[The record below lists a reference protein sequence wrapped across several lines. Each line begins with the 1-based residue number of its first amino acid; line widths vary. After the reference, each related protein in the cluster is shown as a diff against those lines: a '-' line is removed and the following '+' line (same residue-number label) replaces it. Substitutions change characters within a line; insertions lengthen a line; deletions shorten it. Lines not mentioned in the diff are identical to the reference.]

1 VEYRL
6 RPRAQRRKDS
16 FVAKQATELRYAVR
30 FRVVFKYF
38 GQLCLVLA
46 SLSLVPLVMSLIFG
60 DTLISLRYGIVI
72 GGLAAF
78 GAGLA
83 RLKAPSRVQ
92 ANEAMVLVALM
103 FLFTPL
109 VMSYPMMGSGL
120 AFPDAFFEAVSGVTT
135 TGLSTKATLVGV
147 PPTFLFARAWM
158 QWYGGLGIVVLS
170 LALVMQPGLVA
181 KGLAVTEAE
190 ADDLVGG
197 TRAHARRGLKVYG
210 VLTALG
216 IIGSLLLGVGF
227 FDAVLYTFAAISTG
241 GFAPN
246 DGSLETLGWP
256 AQVWITLLCL
266 AGAIPLVFYHRMFKE
281 KRRIAVDFL
290 QIQAVV
296 IASLVVSLAVGAV
309 MRLSAGMAWP
319 QVLHHAPLL
328 AFSAQTTAGFSSM
341 PCTQLDA
348 GSKLVLIFSMLVGG
362 GAGSTAGGFKLL
374 RLLIATSVFRLI
386 LLRTCLPKHAVI
398 EPRLAGRRLR
408 DEEIRAALMLIVLF
422 VAVVALSWLPFVA
435 MGYSPL
441 DSLFEV
447 VSATGTA
454 GLSVGLSSTTLP
466 ALLKGILCV
475 DMLMGRLEIIAWL
488 VVLYPGTWFGR
499 RMEGT

>member
-1 VEYRL
+1 M
-6 RPRAQRRKDS
+6 
-16 FVAKQATELRYAVR
+16 AKQATELRYAVR
-30 FRVVFKYF
+30 SRVLFKYF

-46 SLSLVPLVMSLIFG
+46 VLTMVPLVMSLVFG
-60 DTLISLRYGIVI
+60 ERTFTLRYAVVVCGL
-72 GGLAAF
+72 GGL
-78 GAGLA
+78 GLGTA
-83 RLKAPSRVQ
+83 RLRALSSVQ
-92 ANEAMVLVALM
+92 TNEGMVLVALM

-120 AFPDAFFEAVSGVTT
+120 GFLDAFFEAVSGVTT
-135 TGLSTKATLVGV
+135 TGLSTKVTLFGA
-147 PPTFLFARAWM
+147 PATFLFARAWM
-158 QWYGGLGIVVLS
+158 QWYGGLGVVVLS
-170 LALVMQPGLVA
+170 LALIMQPGLVA
-181 KGLAVTEAE
+181 KGLAVTETE
-190 ADDLVGG
+190 TDDLVGG
-197 TRAHARRGLKVYG
+197 TRAYARRALKVYG

-216 IIGSLLLGVGF
+216 IIGSLSVGVGF
-227 FDAVLYTFAAISTG
+227 FDAVLYTFAAVSTG
-241 GFAPN
+241 GFAPH
-246 DGSLETLGWP
+246 DGSLAMFGWP

-266 AGAIPLVFYHRMFKE
+266 AGAIPLAFYYRMLKE
-281 KRRIAVDFL
+281 KRRVAVDFL
-290 QIQAVV
+290 QLLAVV
-296 IASLVVSLAVGAV
+296 IASLVVSLAVGAT
-309 MRLSAGMAWP
+309 MRLSVGMAWP

-341 PCTQLDA
+341 PLAQFDA

-374 RLLIATSVFRLI
+374 RFLIAVSVFRLI

-398 EPRLAGRRLR
+398 EPRLAGRRLL
-408 DEEIRAALMLIVLF
+408 DDEIRAALLLIVLF
-422 VAVVALSWLPFVA
+422 VTVVALSWLPFVA

-454 GLSVGLSSTTLP
+454 GLSVGLTSATLP

-475 DMLMGRLEIIAWL
+475 DMLMGRLEIIAWFVL
-488 VVLYPGTWFGR
+488 LYPGTWFGR

>member
-1 VEYRL
+1 
-6 RPRAQRRKDS
+6 
-16 FVAKQATELRYAVR
+16 VAKQATELRYAVR

-46 SLSLVPLVMSLIFG
+46 VLTTVPLVMSLIFG
-60 DTLISLRYGIVI
+60 DTPISMRYGIII
-72 GGLAAF
+72 GGLAAL

-83 RLKAPSRVQ
+83 RLRAPSRVQ
-92 ANEAMVLVALM
+92 ANEGIIMVALL
-103 FLFTPL
+103 FLVTPL
-109 VMSYPMMGSGL
+109 LMSYPMMGSGL
-120 AFPDAFFEAVSGVTT
+120 GFLDSFFEAISGVTT
-135 TGLSTKATLVGV
+135 TGLSTKATLVGA
-147 PPTFLFARAWM
+147 PATFLFARAWM

-181 KGLAVTEAE
+181 KGLAVPESET
-190 ADDLVGG
+190 DDLVGS
-197 TRAHARRGLKVYG
+197 TRARARGVVKVYG

-216 IIGSLLLGVGF
+216 IIGTLLVGVGF
-227 FDAVLYTFAAISTG
+227 FDAVLYTFTAVSTG
-241 GFAPN
+241 GFAPH
-246 DGSLETLGWP
+246 DGSLATLGWP
-256 AQVWITLLCL
+256 AQIWITLLCL
-266 AGAIPLVFYHRMFKE
+266 AGAIPLTFYHRALKKK
-281 KRRIAVDFL
+281 KRVAVDFL
-290 QIQAVV
+290 QLQAVV
-296 IASLVVSLAVGAV
+296 IASVVASLAVSAS

-341 PCTQLDA
+341 PCAQLDA
-348 GSKLVLIFSMLVGG
+348 GSKLILIFSMLVGG

-374 RLLIATSVFRLI
+374 RLLIAASAFRLI
-386 LLRTCLPKHAVI
+386 LLRTCLPKHAVV
-398 EPRLAGRRLR
+398 EPRLAGRRLQ

-447 VSATGTA
+447 VSATGTV
-454 GLSVGLSSTTLP
+454 GLSVGLTNAALP
-466 ALLKGILCV
+466 ALLKGILCI

-488 VVLYPGTWFGR
+488 VVLYPRTWFGR

>member
-1 VEYRL
+1 
-6 RPRAQRRKDS
+6 
-16 FVAKQATELRYAVR
+16 
-30 FRVVFKYF
+30 VVLKYF

-46 SLSLVPLVMSLIFG
+46 ALTLAPLVVSLIFG
-60 DTLISLRYGIVI
+60 DVSISLRYGMVI
-72 GGLAAF
+72 IGLAAL

-83 RLKAPSRVQ
+83 RLKTPARVQ
-92 ANEAMVLVALM
+92 ANEGMVLVALM

-120 AFPDAFFEAVSGVTT
+120 GFLDALFEAVSGVTT
-135 TGLSTKATLVGV
+135 TGLSTKATLVDA
-147 PPTFLFARAWM
+147 PQTFLFARAWM
-158 QWYGGLGIVVLS
+158 QWYGGLGVVVLS
-170 LALVMQPGLVA
+170 LALIMQPGLVA

-190 ADDLVGG
+190 SDDLVGG
-197 TRAHARRGLKVYG
+197 TRAYARRALIVYG
-210 VLTALG
+210 FLTALG
-216 IIGSLLLGVGF
+216 IIGSWSVGVGV
-227 FDAVLYTFAAISTG
+227 FDAVLYTFAAVSTG
-241 GFAPN
+241 GFAPQ
-246 DGSLETLGWP
+246 DGSLATFGWP

-266 AGAIPLVFYHRMFKE
+266 AGAIPLAFYYRMFKE
-281 KRRIAVDFL
+281 KRRVAVDFL
-290 QIQAVV
+290 QLRAVV
-296 IASLVVSLAVGAV
+296 IASLVVSLAVGAA
-309 MRLSAGMAWP
+309 MRLTAGMAWP

-341 PCTQLDA
+341 PCGQLDA

-374 RLLIATSVFRLI
+374 RLLIAASVFRLI

-398 EPRLAGRRLR
+398 EPRLAGRRLQ
-408 DEEIRAALMLIVLF
+408 DEEIQAALLLIVLF

-447 VSATGTA
+447 VSATGTV
-454 GLSVGLSSTTLP
+454 GLSVGLTSATLP
-466 ALLKGILCV
+466 PLLKGMLCV
-475 DMLMGRLEIIAWL
+475 DMLMGRLEIMAWL
-488 VVLYPGTWFGR
+488 VMLYPGTWFGR